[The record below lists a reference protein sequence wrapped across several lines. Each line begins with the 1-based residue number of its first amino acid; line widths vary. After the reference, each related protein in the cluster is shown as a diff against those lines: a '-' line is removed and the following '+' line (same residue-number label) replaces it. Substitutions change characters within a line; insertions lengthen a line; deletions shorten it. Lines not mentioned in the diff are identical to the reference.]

1 MRRPAACFLLG
12 ISFLLTSSAV
22 CRQDTA
28 PTPTTRP
35 AALPTGPLYKLTEP
49 EIDLVLRDLAAHEP
63 DLRNRVVAIAR
74 RFIGQP
80 YKLGLLGEGGREPY
94 DRDPLYCLTAS
105 DCVTFVEQVY
115 ALALSSSWADFL
127 PTLNRIR
134 YRDGEISIRTR
145 NHFTEA
151 DWNINNAWL
160 FDDITMTLANGRV
173 HVPLR
178 QRVNRKA
185 FFRKLGLII
194 DTPDENFVG
203 AYIPRKNFDALLPEL
218 HDADVAEIVRGTTA
232 APFVSHMGLIAHDPA
247 GRVTF
252 IHSGDPA
259 VRELPLRDYLAKNTK
274 VIGMK
279 FLRPRESLARLATP
293 PIVAFDPRV
302 R

>member
-1 MRRPAACFLLG
+1 MARPAAWFLLCASL
-12 ISFLLTSSAV
+12 SFALASACCKEQV
-22 CRQDTA
+22 
-28 PTPTTRP
+28 PPPTTGP
-35 AALPTGPLYKLTEP
+35 VALPTGPLYRLTEP
-49 EIDLVLRDLAAHEP
+49 DVDRVLRDLVAREP
-63 DLRNRVVAIAR
+63 DLRQRVVTIAR
-74 RFIGQP
+74 RFVGQP
-80 YKLGLLGEGGREPY
+80 YKLGLLGEGGAEPY

-115 ALALSSSWADFL
+115 ALALSNSWTDFL

-134 YRDGEISIRTR
+134 YRNGEISIRTR

-160 FDDITMTLANGRV
+160 FDDITKTLAHGRA

-185 FFRKLGLII
+185 FFRKLGLVV
-194 DTPDENFVG
+194 DTPDENFAG
-203 AYIPRKNFDALLPEL
+203 AYIPRRNIDALLPEL
-218 HDADVAEIVRGTTA
+218 RDADVAEIVRGTTA
-232 APFVSHMGLIAHDPA
+232 APYVSHMGLIAHDAA

-259 VRELPLRDYLAKNTK
+259 VREVPLRDYLAKNSR

-279 FLRPRESLARLATP
+279 FLRPRSP
-293 PIVAFDPRV
+293 Q
-302 R
+302 

>member
-1 MRRPAACFLLG
+1 MARPAARFLLC
-12 ISFLLTSSAV
+12 ISLVPGLCSA
-22 CRQDTA
+22 CRKDAA

-35 AALPTGPLYKLTEP
+35 AAPPAGPLYKLTEP
-49 EIDLVLRDLAAHEP
+49 QIDTVLRNLSAREP
-63 DLRNRVVAIAR
+63 DLRQRVVAIAR

-105 DCVTFVEQVY
+105 DCVTFVEQVF
-115 ALALSSSWADFL
+115 ALALSNSWADFL

-134 YRDGEISIRTR
+134 YRNGEISIRTR

-160 FDDITMTLANGRV
+160 FDDITTTLANGRA
-173 HVPLR
+173 HAPLR

-185 FFRKLGLII
+185 FFRKLGLTV

-203 AYIPRKNFDALLPEL
+203 AYIPRKNIDALLPEL

-232 APFVSHMGLIAHDPA
+232 APYVSHMGLIAHDPD
-247 GRVTF
+247 GRATL

-259 VRELPLRDYLAKNTK
+259 VRELPLRDYLARNPKI
-274 VIGMK
+274 IGMK
-279 FLRPRESLARLATP
+279 FLRPRTP
-293 PIVAFDPRV
+293 
-302 R
+302 

>member
-1 MRRPAACFLLG
+1 MPRPAACLLLG
-12 ISFLLTSSAV
+12 ISFLLASSSA
-22 CRQDTA
+22 CRRDPA

-35 AALPTGPLYKLTEP
+35 AALPSGPLYKLTEP
-49 EIDLVLRDLAAHEP
+49 EIDRVLRDLAAREP
-63 DLRNRVVAIAR
+63 DLRKRVVAVAR

-115 ALALSSSWADFL
+115 ALALSNAWAEFL

-134 YRDGEISIRTR
+134 YRNGEISIRSR

-160 FDDITMTLANGRV
+160 FDDMTTTLANGRAQ
-173 HVPLR
+173 VPLR
-178 QRVNRKA
+178 QRINRKA
-185 FFRKLGLII
+185 FFRKLGLTV

-203 AYIPRKNFDALLPEL
+203 VYIPRARLDAVMKEL
-218 HDADVAEIVRGTTA
+218 QDADVAEIVRGTAA
-232 APFVSHMGLIAHDPA
+232 APYVSHMGLIAHDPA

-259 VRELPLRDYLAKNTK
+259 VRELPLRDYLAKNPK

-279 FLRPRESLARLATP
+279 FLRPRATK
-293 PIVAFDPRV
+293 
-302 R
+302 